1 MIYKVSER
9 PGRGRYVC
17 IFCGDDVFLENDD
30 DTLPPC
36 ASCEMGEFRKG

>member
-9 PGRGRYVC
+9 PGQGRYV
-17 IFCGDDVFLENDD
+17 FLNCGESVLIYDD

-36 ASCEMGEFRKG
+36 VICEEGEFRKG